1 MRAGALGMLEWFQ
14 AAFPGRGGER
24 EQPQAAAGS
33 VWELGEQAMPEAGA
47 ARVGRQAGMQD
58 LSRMDGGRTEPARLC
73 RREMAARLD
82 LEMNPS
88 SPRPPI
94 PGLAAPAYFSAPAA
108 IPLRGT
114 ALLLAPRQSRS
125 HGPTATPTSPQP
137 CPHGQRD
144 TICLWC
150 GHISAACPHRP
161 AELGARG
168 PQGQ

>member
-1 MRAGALGMLEWFQ
+1 M
-14 AAFPGRGGER
+14 
-24 EQPQAAAGS
+24 
-33 VWELGEQAMPEAGA
+33 
-47 ARVGRQAGMQD
+47 
-58 LSRMDGGRTEPARLC
+58 GRTEPARLC

-94 PGLAAPAYFSAPAA
+94 PGLAVPAHSSAPAA

-137 CPHGQRD
+137 PRPLHSHVLVD
-144 TICLWC
+144 KETPSVC
-150 GHISAACPHRP
+150 GV
-161 AELGARG
+161 GT
-168 PQGQ
+168 